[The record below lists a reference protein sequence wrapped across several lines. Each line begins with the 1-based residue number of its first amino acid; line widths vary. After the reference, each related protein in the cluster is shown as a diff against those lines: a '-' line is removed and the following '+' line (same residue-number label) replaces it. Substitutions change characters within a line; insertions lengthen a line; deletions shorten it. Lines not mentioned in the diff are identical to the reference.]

1 MAPLLTRANDAQRTE
16 NVLLATRDASL
27 TWILE
32 RQSRPT
38 AQWIQVSA
46 DWHNYTGHNM
56 PAQYSGHTPLAA
68 KELKKQTAGRNRDK
82 SLRNLMGTTRNR
94 TRRRTLP
101 WEWSLRSC
109 LGSLSWWNMHYA
121 AKWARERNC
130 YNKHV
135 SWLRYEN
142 QHDIL
147 CSLLWSF

>member
-1 MAPLLTRANDAQRTE
+1 MAPLLIRANDAQRTE

-27 TWILE
+27 KK

-38 AQWIQVSA
+38 AQWIQVAA

-94 TRRRTLP
+94 TRRRTL
-101 WEWSLRSC
+101 S
-109 LGSLSWWNMHYA
+109 
-121 AKWARERNC
+121 
-130 YNKHV
+130 
-135 SWLRYEN
+135 
-142 QHDIL
+142 
-147 CSLLWSF
+147 